1 MMNLNGIKG
10 TNGMMDRTLLKV
22 KQYVF
27 NEMGNAMY
35 IDGKLVWA
43 SCDCCNEI
51 TTSRLTIH
59 HLSYTKD
66 SVKYTSFT
74 NDITGRIQYYATL
87 MNEVIANKDNLRI
100 MCVPCHD
107 EMESYIREV
116 KRGELGT
123 LSESQE
129 RVPTHL
135 LGMFL
140 LTLERQ
146 GITDTG

>member
-1 MMNLNGIKG
+1 MMSLNGRKG

-27 NEMGNAMY
+27 NEMGNAT
-35 IDGKLVWA
+35 
-43 SCDCCNEI
+43 CDCCNEI

-59 HLSYTKD
+59 HLSYTRD